1 MTKIFATLAAVVTM
15 ATISS
20 AYTFSWGTGAGLT
33 GRIQFGSGN
42 YIAAAGDT
50 ANVANAAAYL
60 VYLGTDATFTIK
72 DDGTTSDEIVQTGTV
87 TTAGLVGRGGGTY
100 DKRLS
105 SAFEDGSLYTDG
117 VSTFG
122 ALITYTVDGVTYYN
136 YSSNTYTITAGVVDD
151 TPASVMNFTFN
162 WDMDETGGDA
172 PTAGGGWWTIPIP
185 EPMTVLC
192 GLAGLALLL
201 KRRA

>member
-1 MTKIFATLAAVVTM
+1 MTKIFTSLAAVVTM

-20 AYTFSWGTGAGLT
+20 AYTFNWGTGAGLT
-33 GRIQFGSGN
+33 GRIQFGTGN
-42 YIAAAGDT
+42 YIAAPGDT
-50 ANVANAAAYL
+50 ANIANAAAYL
-60 VYLGTDATFTIK
+60 VYLGTDATFTIN

-87 TTAGLVGRGGGTY
+87 AAAGLVGRGYETY
-100 DKRLS
+100 GKPLS
-105 SAFEDGSLYTDG
+105 EAFEDGSLYTDG

-136 YSSNTYTITAGVVDD
+136 YSTTTYTITAGVQDN
-151 TPASVMNFTFN
+151 TPASTMNFVFN
-162 WDMDETGGDA
+162 WDMDETGGDT